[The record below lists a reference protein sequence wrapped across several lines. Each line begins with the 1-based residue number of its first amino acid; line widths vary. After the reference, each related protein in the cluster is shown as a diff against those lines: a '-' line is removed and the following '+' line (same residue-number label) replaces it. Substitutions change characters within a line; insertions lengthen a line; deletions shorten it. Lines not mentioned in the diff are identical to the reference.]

1 MASVLVTGWCRQAS
15 CWTESLWNF
24 LLRPGV
30 TRSRHHRI
38 PVTTGLLS
46 AAEGHHLLSELHT
59 FFSGSRKRKERLL
72 KPVAQASAGV
82 SRRAGPASEEHKGDP
97 SAAADRGGLPERSLL
112 WKWLPC
118 TGQEGWAEPQEEARL
133 DRCHTGT
140 GHHWAAGGSSG
151 TGPIL
156 KARVSAFCSIPT
168 PRHLLLPST
177 NSHLR
182 TQTGISGRAT
192 HVNTA
197 LFLGLVLK

>member
-38 PVTTGLLS
+38 PATAGLLS

-118 TGQEGWAEPQEEARL
+118 TGQEGWGR
-133 DRCHTGT
+133 T
-140 GHHWAAGGSSG
+140 AGGSK
-151 TGPIL
+151 TGSMPHGHW
-156 KARVSAFCSIPT
+156 AP
-168 PRHLLLPST
+168 
-177 NSHLR
+177 
-182 TQTGISGRAT
+182 
-192 HVNTA
+192 
-197 LFLGLVLK
+197 LGCRWQLGHGSDSESSS